1 MAQKRRGN
9 GEGSIYQRS
18 DGTWC
23 ATYSAGYNSHGK
35 RVRRTIFGVTRE
47 EARDKLTKILSTK
60 LSGPEFES
68 SRLKL
73 NLYLERWLEDS
84 ARPTVRITTYQS
96 YRGIINNH
104 INPQLGGVM
113 LAKLTP
119 THILGLY
126 ADMERDGASPRVR
139 QLTHAVLRRA
149 LKQVVKWG
157 LALRNV
163 CDAVD
168 PPRVAHKEISP
179 LTPEQVDKLLKETKH
194 DRLHGLYVL
203 AVTIGM
209 RLGEL
214 FALQWPN
221 VDLSKGTINVCQ
233 TLIDINGQLI
243 LAEPKTTKSRRL
255 IQLPKVA
262 VYALKKHRAA
272 IVAEGLAD
280 VLWVFCNQSGNPLRR
295 SHFHAY
301 QFKPL
306 LKHIKLPDI
315 RFHDLRHT
323 SATMLLSAGVHPK
336 VVQERLGHAQISIT
350 LDTYSHVLPSMQ
362 REAAEKFDEM
372 LKPKNTRAKKQTVS
386 KKQPV
391 KV

>member
-1 MAQKRRGN
+1 
-9 GEGSIYQRS
+9 
-18 DGTWC
+18 
-23 ATYSAGYNSHGK
+23 
-35 RVRRTIFGVTRE
+35 
-47 EARDKLTKILSTK
+47 
-60 LSGPEFES
+60 
-68 SRLKL
+68 
-73 NLYLERWLEDS
+73 
-84 ARPTVRITTYQS
+84 
-96 YRGIINNH
+96 
-104 INPQLGGVM
+104 
-113 LAKLTP
+113 
-119 THILGLY
+119 
-126 ADMERDGASPRVR
+126 
-139 QLTHAVLRRA
+139 
-149 LKQVVKWG
+149 
-157 LALRNV
+157 
-163 CDAVD
+163 
-168 PPRVAHKEISP
+168 
-179 LTPEQVDKLLKETKH
+179 
-194 DRLHGLYVL
+194 
-203 AVTIGM
+203 M

-221 VDLSKGTINVCQ
+221 VDLRKGTINVCQ

-243 LAEPKTTKSRRL
+243 LAQPKTTKSRRL
-255 IQLPKVA
+255 IQLPKIA
-262 VYALKKHRAA
+262 VEALKKHRAA

-306 LKHIKLPDI
+306 LKRTKLPDI

-336 VVQERLGHAQISIT
+336 VVQERLGHAQISVT

-372 LKPKNTRAKKQTVS
+372 LKPKSTRSKKQSVS